1 MLGLNI
7 FRLIADLFTFILQP
21 FKWLRLEVAK
31 GDLGWWTSN
40 AVNSGFYFNFNSVI
54 WILGCHNHWVFEKT
68 ELKIKHNLQT
78 YWEAKI
84 N

>member
-7 FRLIADLFTFILQP
+7 FRLIGDLFEFILVP

-40 AVNSGFYFNFNSVI
+40 AVNWGFLL
-54 WILGCHNHWVFEKT
+54 ILLVLFAYWMKQSTTFLKEGT
-68 ELKIKHNLQT
+68 EDR
-78 YWEAKI
+78 A
-84 N
+84 

>member
-40 AVNSGFYFNFNSVI
+40 AVN
-54 WILGCHNHWVFEKT
+54 WVFILILIVLFGYWMSQSLGFRKNGT
-68 ELKIKHNLQT
+68 EDK
-78 YWEAKI
+78 A
-84 N
+84 

>member
-7 FRLIADLFTFILQP
+7 FRLIGDLFEFILIP

-40 AVNSGFYFNFNSVI
+40 AVNWFFLLVLIVLFGYWMKESFTFFKEG
-54 WILGCHNHWVFEKT
+54 T
-68 ELKIKHNLQT
+68 EDR
-78 YWEAKI
+78 A
-84 N
+84 

>member
-7 FRLIADLFTFILQP
+7 FRLIGDFFEFILQP

-40 AVNSGFYFNFNSVI
+40 AVNWLFVLVLIVLFAYWMWQSATFLKKG
-54 WILGCHNHWVFEKT
+54 T
-68 ELKIKHNLQT
+68 EDK
-78 YWEAKI
+78 A
-84 N
+84 